1 MKKFTNE
8 NTNDNQIK
16 ECQIFLN
23 EINALVEN
31 AKEIENKFFLSD
43 DNNNNN
49 HAKIKNTQININNL
63 NEEKTNNL
71 NNEKKLLERE
81 YRGLKYIL
89 NCIEKNYNLNCN
101 FNEELKISEKEQ
113 NVSEEASNE
122 IYNLYITKN
131 FNECYNLWEKY
142 DFQMLIGFSPERSF
156 DMLKYLNKIRDRYER
171 RINILDSLNKLNL
184 NLLKGENNHQ
194 SIIYSNIN
202 NSNSNYINNS
212 QITNSDIYNLKLSE
226 NEQFTKKLRKQIN
239 NNKKIQNLNN

>member
-49 HAKIKNTQININNL
+49 AKIKNTQININNL

-113 NVSEEASNE
+113 NINEEISNK

-226 NEQFTKKLRKQIN
+226 NEQFTKKLRKQIDN
-239 NNKKIQNLNN
+239 IKKMQNLNN